1 MKRIIIPTILIVIFA
16 LAVTI
21 PAQAI
26 TFGQPD
32 GNLHPYV
39 GALVIP
45 TSTGE
50 KDLVCSGTLI
60 SPTVFLTADH
70 CVNFLPSLGIAPD
83 QVWVTFDPVFSQ
95 NGTFYPATYYIN
107 PNSWHDLADP
117 QDVAVLVLKSP
128 ISNITP
134 ARLPTAGLLDQLK
147 DAGAL
152 KGQSF
157 VTVGYG
163 TVRDVKTG
171 GLNTLYWDPTRRYVE
186 QTYTALTK
194 SWLKISMNPSTGD
207 GGTCYGDSG
216 GPHFLGD
223 SNLVVALTVTG
234 DVPCRATDVD
244 YRLDIPS
251 ARDFLG
257 QFVTLP

>member
-1 MKRIIIPTILIVIFA
+1 MIILAFA
-16 LAVTI
+16 LAVAI

-32 GNLHPYV
+32 GNLHPNV
-39 GALVIP
+39 GGLIIQL
-45 TSTGE
+45 SSGE
-50 KDLVCSGTLI
+50 KDLICTGTLI

-95 NGTFYPATYYIN
+95 YGTFYPATYYTN
-107 PNSWHDLADP
+107 PNSWHDMADP
-117 QDVAVLVLKSP
+117 QDVAVLVLKAP
-128 ISNITP
+128 ITNIAP
-134 ARLPTAGLLDQLK
+134 ARLPTAGLLDQMK
-147 DAGAL
+147 AAGAL

-157 VTVGYG
+157 TAVGYG
-163 TVRDVKTG
+163 TVRDDKTG
-171 GLNTLYWDPTRRYVE
+171 GFHALFWDPTRRYVG
-186 QTYTALTK
+186 QTYSALTK

-223 SNLVVALTVTG
+223 SDLVVALTVTG
-234 DVPCRATDVD
+234 DAPCRATDVD
-244 YRLDIPS
+244 YRLDNAS
-251 ARDFLG
+251 ARAFLG